1 MLHRFNPSSNC
12 PSLITHKVRHFE
24 HKVFRVINIMKLLY
38 LAIILNVLFI
48 AGCSS
53 RPVNVEIKDVCSQP
67 IGTNVEITGYIS
79 LPQQI
84 DTIQLI
90 KKGSIS
96 AVGLQLFLM
105 TKADATG
112 DSVKTTFWTSDKGEP
127 NKIKP
132 LPKGYTW
139 NDLLVYTDDGISLS
153 AGKIVK
159 ITGAVSPNEKSKC
172 EVNVTKIE
180 NP

>member
-1 MLHRFNPSSNC
+1 MKK
-12 PSLITHKVRHFE
+12 LIFILIV
-24 HKVFRVINIMKLLY
+24 LLM
-38 LAIILNVLFI
+38 F
-48 AGCSS
+48 GCGK
-53 RPVNVEIKDVCSQP
+53 PVAVEIKDVCSQP
-67 IGTNVEITGYIS
+67 AGTNVVIQGYIS
-79 LPQQI
+79 LPPQI
-84 DTIQLI
+84 ETIQLTR
-90 KKGSIS
+90 KGRLE

-112 DSVKTTFWTSDKGEP
+112 DEVRTIFWTSDKDEP

-132 LPKGYTW
+132 LPREFTW
-139 NDLLVYTDDGISLS
+139 NDLLVYTDDGKQIG

-159 ITGAVSPNEKSKC
+159 ITGEVKPDEKSKC

>member
-1 MLHRFNPSSNC
+1 MKKLK
-12 PSLITHKVRHFE
+12 LICIAF
-24 HKVFRVINIMKLLY
+24 VFLM
-38 LAIILNVLFI
+38 F
-48 AGCSS
+48 GCSKPI
-53 RPVNVEIKDVCSQP
+53 PVEVKDVCSQP
-67 IGTNVEITGYIS
+67 EGTSIIIQGYIS
-79 LPQQI
+79 LPQVI
-84 DTIQLI
+84 DTIQMTR
-90 KKGSIS
+90 KGRIE

-112 DSVKTTFWTSDKGEP
+112 DSVKTTFWTSDKSEP

-139 NDLLVYTDDGISLS
+139 NDLLVYTDDGKTIGP
-153 AGKIVK
+153 GKVVK
-159 ITGAVSPNEKSKC
+159 ITGEVKPNDKSKC

>member
-1 MLHRFNPSSNC
+1 MRTLKLGC
-12 PSLITHKVRHFE
+12 ITLTIF
-24 HKVFRVINIMKLLY
+24 
-38 LAIILNVLFI
+38 LFS
-48 AGCSS
+48 CSS
-53 RPVNVEIKDVCSQP
+53 KPVAIEIKDVCSQP
-67 IGTNVEITGYIS
+67 EGANIIIQGYIS

-132 LPKGYTW
+132 LPKDYTW
-139 NDLLVYTDDGISLS
+139 SDLLVYTDDGKSLG

-159 ITGAVSPNEKSKC
+159 ITGAVSPNDKSKC

>member
-1 MLHRFNPSSNC
+1 MKKLK
-12 PSLITHKVRHFE
+12 LICIAYV
-24 HKVFRVINIMKLLY
+24 
-38 LAIILNVLFI
+38 VLMF
-48 AGCSS
+48 GCSK
-53 RPVNVEIKDVCSQP
+53 PVPMEIKDVCSQP
-67 IGTNVEITGYIS
+67 EGTDVIIEGFIS
-79 LPQQI
+79 LPKVI
-84 DTIQLI
+84 ETIQLTR
-90 KKGSIS
+90 KGQIE

-132 LPKGYTW
+132 LSKGYTW
-139 NDLLVYTDDGISLS
+139 NDLLVYTDDGKTIGP
-153 AGKIVK
+153 GKVVK
-159 ITGAVSPNEKSKC
+159 VTGEVKPNEKNKC